1 MLKAGVSALGD
12 PEVLG
17 ALQLISMFT
26 SFLFSEIQE
35 TKDVVKTEGFIYCC
49 LLAVSESASFQASA
63 LPLKC
68 IWAEVDT

>member
-35 TKDVVKTEGFIYCC
+35 TKGR
-49 LLAVSESASFQASA
+49 LLGNMKSLV
-63 LPLKC
+63 C
-68 IWAEVDT
+68 H